1 MVTQSLLAHRRPA
14 GPAVRCVL
22 GVVVAGSLAGLAA
35 CGGVTAGSSRTP
47 AAAGSGG
54 QQTSAASQPGAG
66 QQAALCADAAHL
78 HHLVVSVSGPPGP
91 PGHFHAVLPGG
102 LRVSDPVRVRAVAS
116 ALCGL
121 PAMPHSP
128 LPCPADF
135 GGSYRFSFA
144 AAGRSFPAV
153 TAKATG
159 CQSVSGLGPARMASA
174 AFWALLHKELGGSP
188 HTGGPSGGSVA
199 P

>member
-1 MVTQSLLAHRRPA
+1 M
-14 GPAVRCVL
+14 RCVL
-22 GVVVAGSLAGLAA
+22 GVVVAGALAGLAA
-35 CGGVTAGSSRTP
+35 CGGVVAGSGQTS

-54 QQTSAASQPGAG
+54 QQRPAAAGAAG
-66 QQAALCADAAHL
+66 RQTALCANAANL
-78 HHLVVSVSGPPGP
+78 DRLVVSLSGA
-91 PGHFHAVLPGG
+91 PGHFHGVLPGG
-102 LRVSDPVRVRAVAS
+102 LTVGDPVRVRAVAS

-121 PAMPHSP
+121 PAMPHAP

-144 AAGRSFPAV
+144 AAGQSFPPV
-153 TAKATG
+153 IAKATG

-174 AFWALLHKELGGSP
+174 AFWALLHKELSGSP
-188 HTGGPSGGSVA
+188 HTGGPSGGPVA

>member
-1 MVTQSLLAHRRPA
+1 MESAMVTRSLLARSRPA
-14 GPAVRCVL
+14 GAVMRCAL
-22 GVVVAGSLAGLAA
+22 GVVVAGALAGLAA
-35 CGGVTAGSSRTP
+35 CGGVVAGSGQTP
-47 AAAGSGG
+47 AAAG
-54 QQTSAASQPGAG
+54 GAG

-78 HHLVVSVSGPPGP
+78 DRLVVSLSGA
-91 PGHFHAVLPGG
+91 PGHFHEVLPGG
-102 LRVSDPVRVRAVAS
+102 LTVSEPVRVRAVAS

-121 PAMPHSP
+121 PAMPHGP

-144 AAGRSFPAV
+144 AAGQSFPPV
-153 TAKATG
+153 IAKATG

-188 HTGGPSGGSVA
+188 QMGGPSGGPVA

>member
-1 MVTQSLLAHRRPA
+1 MESAMVTQSLSAHGRPA
-14 GPAVRCVL
+14 GLAVRCAL
-22 GVVVAGSLAGLAA
+22 GVVVAGALAGLAA

-54 QQTSAASQPGAG
+54 QQTSAAGGGAG

-78 HHLVVSVSGPPGP
+78 DRLVVSLSGPPG
-91 PGHFHAVLPGG
+91 HLHAVLPAG

-144 AAGRSFPAV
+144 APGQSFPPV

-188 HTGGPSGGSVA
+188 HAGGPSGGPVA